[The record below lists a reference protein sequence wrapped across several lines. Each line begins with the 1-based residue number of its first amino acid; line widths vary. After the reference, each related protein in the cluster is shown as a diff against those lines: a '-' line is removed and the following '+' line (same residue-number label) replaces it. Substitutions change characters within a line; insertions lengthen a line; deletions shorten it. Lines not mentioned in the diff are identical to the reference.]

1 MPGLDLTSE
10 SVYIVC
16 TKEEVPAIR
25 DLPQIG
31 TAIQVFS
38 GKSQDFVKLQRW
50 LTNIPLNQRVE
61 KNLIYHVSKN

>member
-1 MPGLDLTSE
+1 MPGEKLTSE

-16 TKEEVPAIR
+16 TKEEVSAIR

-31 TAIQVFS
+31 TAIQIFS

-61 KNLIYHVSKN
+61 KNLVYHVSR